1 MANWVLALIVI
12 LIAAFPVACGGRQP
26 LPTVDSLLQLLPQNV
41 DAFTF
46 ADLERLRAERLDDLE
61 TLLHALTTYY
71 LLEEWQIDIDDVDS
85 LIVSGLDS
93 GDALTLLRGAFSM
106 EDIEDAL
113 GDQGFRDSI
122 YRDVTVW
129 SEQGGDVALA
139 LVGDDVVVVGEE
151 ERVEEALDVFL
162 DDTQSAYQ
170 DEETTAIVDSMEDA
184 LLYSVAEECDY
195 RGCRRAASGVRLE
208 GGDLAALFAYGFRD
222 EDAAYDAEREIENDL
237 EELVDDPDVSV
248 DGPLVVAVS
257 PVEEDQL
264 VLDRDS
270 ALTLTTVDGEPAQ
283 AAPQAVPT
291 RAQPTTAPVAQPP
304 AAAPTPAA
312 ATDPTP
318 RPMAA
323 PVVTSG
329 TLVSGTILFNGRPLS
344 EYTDKTPQ
352 IWAASGEDGSYPSTN
367 ISYDNSTGEYE
378 IRGLPPGE
386 YYVGFYVDVSQPF
399 DGQLGMPLDL
409 LNWKTLKVPDEQTV
423 FEFDI
428 DLPRVIRLNRPVDS
442 INGLTN
448 EEDPA
453 VYPAGPLEIA
463 WDPIEEANS
472 YEVRIEK
479 NWPDNQY
486 AEGPLVDFNETVLST
501 SLEVNLPI
509 SDADEWYELSVYAY
523 DSDGRV
529 VGQLVIEEEGGYV
542 FRYQFRIVR
551 PEAPAPT
558 ATPQLTH
565 PQGSFASVSAGR
577 DHTCGVT
584 TSGGALCWGDVS
596 YGQATPPA
604 DVSFAS
610 VSAGDFH
617 TCGVTTTGDALCWG
631 SDEFGEA
638 TLPAD
643 VSFTS
648 VSAGWYYTCGV
659 TASGDALCWGDD
671 NHGRAKP
678 PDGVSFASV
687 SAGRIHTCGVTTSG
701 DALCWGSDR
710 YGQATPPADVSFT
723 TVSAGRIHTC
733 GVTTSGDTL
742 CWGADSS
749 GETTPPAGASFVS
762 VSAGGFHTCGV
773 TTSGDALCWGR
784 DWSGQATPPTGV
796 SFASVGAGDEHTCGV
811 TTSDDALCWGE
822 YYAVRATLPA
832 GVSFSSVSAADLVWR
847 TQLSDDVY
855 AAPTIVGGMAYV
867 GAYDGN
873 VYALDALNGE
883 IIWNYRTGDDDLHL
897 SPTVADGIVYIG
909 SPDHHLYALDAVTGE
924 LRWRYETGGRV
935 ESSPMAS
942 KGVVYVGSI
951 DHHVYALDAVTGE
964 LRWRYETGADVD
976 SSPMVSKGV
985 VYVGSED
992 DWVYALDAA
1001 TGELHWR
1008 YETGADVNSSPMVSK
1023 GVVYVGSED
1032 RHVYALGAVTGEL
1045 RWRYETGDNVTSSPM
1060 VSDSIVYFGSQDG
1073 QVYVLDA
1080 STGRLLWR
1088 YEMEIGYGHP
1098 NPTAVAGVV
1107 YVGSDDGHVYA
1118 LDAVTG
1124 ELRWRYETGGQV
1136 RSSPSVSDGIVYF
1149 GSRDGHVYALRE
1161 SERQ

>member
-26 LPTVDSLLQLLPQNV
+26 LPTVGSLLQLLPQ
-41 DAFTF
+41 DADPFTS
-46 ADLERLRAERLDDLE
+46 ADLERLRDERLDDLE

-85 LIVSGLDS
+85 LIISDPNS

-264 VLDRDS
+264 VLDRDG

-423 FEFDI
+423 FELDI
-428 DLPRVIRLNRPVDS
+428 DLPRVIRLNHPVDS

-453 VYPAGPLEIA
+453 VQPAGPLQIA
-463 WDPIEEANS
+463 WDPIEEADS
-472 YEVRIEK
+472 YRVQIVK
-479 NWPDNQY
+479 NWPGEQY
-486 AEGPLVDFNETVLST
+486 AKDPQEDFGETVVAT
-501 SLEVNLPI
+501 NLEVNLPI
-509 SDADEWYELSVYAY
+509 SDAGEWYELSVYAY

-529 VGQLVIEEEGGYV
+529 VGQLVSEEEGGYV
-542 FRYQFRIVR
+542 FHYEFRIAG
-551 PEAPAPT
+551 PEAPAPA
-558 ATPQLTH
+558 ATPQPTAPADL
-565 PQGSFASVSAGR
+565 SFASVSAGYF
-577 DHTCGVT
+577 HTCGVT
-584 TSGGALCWGDVS
+584 TSGDALCWGWDNS
-596 YGQATPPA
+596 GQATPPA
-604 DVSFAS
+604 GVFFTS
-610 VSAGDFH
+610 VSAGYVH

-631 SDEFGEA
+631 SDLYYGQA
-638 TLPAD
+638 TPPA
-643 VSFTS
+643 
-648 VSAGWYYTCGV
+648 GI
-659 TASGDALCWGDD
+659 
-671 NHGRAKP
+671 
-678 PDGVSFASV
+678 SFASV
-687 SAGRIHTCGVTTSG
+687 SAGRNHTCGVTTSG
-701 DALCWGSDR
+701 DALCWGWDEW
-710 YGQATPPADVSFT
+710 GQATPPTSVSFASI
-723 TVSAGRIHTC
+723 SAGY
-733 GVTTSGDTL
+733 L
-742 CWGADSS
+742 Q
-749 GETTPPAGASFVS
+749 
-762 VSAGGFHTCGV
+762 TCGV
-773 TTSGDALCWGR
+773 TTSGDALCWGGGR
-784 DWSGQATPPTGV
+784 DGWWATPHADASFVSVSAGYSHLCGVTTSGDALCWGDDSDGQATPPAGV
-796 SFASVGAGDEHTCGV
+796 PFASVSAGGGHTCGVTTAGDALCWGEDDDGQVPPPAGASFVSVSAGYEHTCGV
-811 TTSDDALCWGE
+811 TTAGDALCWGYDHRGQLTSPVGE
-822 YYAVRATLPA
+822 
-832 GVSFSSVSAADLVWR
+832 SFASVSAGDLLWR

-873 VYALDALNGE
+873 VYALDALTGQ
-883 IIWNYRTGDDDLHL
+883 IMWNYRTGDNDLTF
-897 SPTVADGIVYIG
+897 SPTVADGIAYIG
-909 SPDHHLYALDAVTGE
+909 SPDHYLYALDASTGSLIWRYKAEDDVRTRPAVADGLVYFVSYDGYLYALDAMMGELRWRYNTVTEWPKNSPAVSNGVVYFGSDDRHLYALDASTGE
-924 LRWRYETGGRV
+924 LRWRYDTDGGT
-935 ESSPMAS
+935 SPTVS
-942 KGVVYVGSI
+942 EGVVYVGSS
-951 DHHVYALDAVTGE
+951 DLYALDASTGE
-964 LRWRYETGADVD
+964 LRWRYDMEDGAE
-976 SSPMVSKGV
+976 SSPTVSG
-985 VYVGSED
+985 
-992 DWVYALDAA
+992 
-1001 TGELHWR
+1001 
-1008 YETGADVNSSPMVSK
+1008 

-1032 RHVYALGAVTGEL
+1032 RRIYAV
-1045 RWRYETGDNVTSSPM
+1045 
-1060 VSDSIVYFGSQDG
+1060 
-1073 QVYVLDA
+1073 DA
-1080 STGRLLWR
+1080 STGRLQWR
-1088 YEMEIGYGHP
+1088 HEMVDEY
-1098 NPTAVAGVV
+1098 NYPTAVAGVV
-1107 YVGSDDGHVYA
+1107 YVGSNDDWVYA
-1118 LDAVTG
+1118 LDAATS
-1124 ELRWRYETGGQV
+1124 ELLWRYQTEDEI
-1136 RSSPSVSDGIVYF
+1136 RSSPTVSDGIVYV